1 MIVKPEPDAGRG
13 GTILFVDDEPLSLK
27 YFKASVGK
35 YANVVTADSTDA
47 ALKILAAEGDT
58 ISVVVS
64 DERMPRDSGVSF
76 LSNVRK
82 SWPSTVRILT
92 SAYANIDLQKAIN
105 GAAIHRFV
113 PKPWDLDEL
122 CAAMQEALHAE
133 RTGEDP
139 SEPAQDGPRDAENA
153 NLELLAILTRELAK
167 PLESLDV
174 GGSQAFGADGRAADS
189 DGAKHAITD
198 CFLVDA
204 DARSPDCH
212 RRASDPSQHRIL
224 QIVDST
230 DRRAGRWPSWRGGL
244 TNVFHVRDGL
254 RSAGENCA
262 LSRKQEVH
270 RARRPA
276 GFPIP
281 GSEADHGLR
290 ALEHAAKYDQ
300 ATCGCAVGHLDRT
313 RSGSRRQRGSNYRS
327 TRRCRRPA
335 PRVRTHQPLRSLGVW
350 RRIVAIER
358 HRYRHLDDGRATS
371 QRGKPAGALN
381 SLTQLKK

>member
-76 LSNVRK
+76 LSSVRK

-133 RTGEDP
+133 RTREDP

-153 NLELLAILTRELAK
+153 NLELLVVLTRELAK

-174 GGSQAFGADGRAADS
+174 ETLKLSALMGAQPIAPLQNTQSQIASWSTRMRAVQIATAAHQIHHNIDYCKSLTAPITVLAEGLRGAAASQTFSMSETASEVLEKIARSHANRKFIALDARRDFQYRAPKPIMAFVLSNMLQSAIKQLADVRSDIAIELVPGHDGNEVRITAQLDGVDGRLREFERINRCALWAFGGELLQSSDTAA
-189 DGAKHAITD
+189 GTWTTA
-198 CFLVDA
+198 
-204 DARSPDCH
+204 
-212 RRASDPSQHRIL
+212 
-224 QIVDST
+224 
-230 DRRAGRWPSWRGGL
+230 
-244 TNVFHVRDGL
+244 VRL
-254 RSAGENCA
+254 PNAE
-262 LSRKQEVH
+262 E
-270 RARRPA
+270 
-276 GFPIP
+276 
-281 GSEADHGLR
+281 
-290 ALEHAAKYDQ
+290 
-300 ATCGCAVGHLDRT
+300 
-313 RSGSRRQRGSNYRS
+313 
-327 TRRCRRPA
+327 
-335 PRVRTHQPLRSLGVW
+335 
-350 RRIVAIER
+350 
-358 HRYRHLDDGRATS
+358 
-371 QRGKPAGALN
+371 PAGA
-381 SLTQLKK
+381 SSH